1 VQLPSY
7 KNIAQA
13 APIYKSMVETAGTNS
28 KASDLNL
35 VYGLGK
41 IMDPNSVVREGE
53 MVMVKNTASLPDW
66 LVGAA
71 NSLNGGAAL
80 TPETRAA
87 ILKEAHN
94 RITSYKT
101 MYDQDATHYRGIAR
115 AQPGEPG
122 RMSSLISA
130 SSSLTRQAA
139 AAPSPAAIDDL
150 VKKYSK

>member
-1 VQLPSY
+1 VNLPSY

-101 MYDQDATHYRGIAR
+101 MYDQDATHYRGIATRNR
-115 AQPGEPG
+115 ANPQDVVPDFGEFKPY
-122 RMSSLISA
+122 A
-130 SSSLTRQAA
+130 PAA